1 MKSNYQLY
9 FHKWAFTISQPFNI
23 EGRMAAPSSLQSP
36 VARGSRVMPPIS
48 SGDSAR
54 YTRDLLETLKGIAIR
69 QGHMVLASLLEAA
82 ACEADRIAQ
91 G

>member
-1 MKSNYQLY
+1 M
-9 FHKWAFTISQPFNI
+9 IV
-23 EGRMAAPSSLQSP
+23 PSSLQSQI
-36 VARGSRVMPPIS
+36 ARGGRAIPPIS

-54 YTRDLLETLKGIAIR
+54 YTRDLLETLRGIAIR

-82 ACEADRIAQ
+82 AFEADRVAQ